1 MLRGQVTIVIDE
13 VSQIICLQEAVLP
26 LLSGNDL
33 ASRLENASPALS
45 EMLHHVRHSDRP
57 DAQLPQELLLGRA
70 CVPLFLSHIEWLTN
84 DFVLASGCL
93 D

>member
-26 LLSGNDL
+26 LLSGDDL
-33 ASRLENASPALS
+33 ASRLENASPALR
-45 EMLHHVRHSDRP
+45 EMLHHVRNCDRP
-57 DAQLPQELLLGRA
+57 DAQLPQELLIGRA
-70 CVPLFLSHIEWLTN
+70 CVPLFLPHTEWLPN
-84 DFVLASGCL
+84 DFVLTSDCL